1 MITDMINNIEK
12 GKTYLVTGGSG
23 FLGRCL
29 IKRILKAGGNV
40 TTIARDEGKL
50 IDLKQVHPEVKIIT
64 GDIADPFDIK
74 NALKDI
80 NAVFH
85 LAAFKHVGI
94 AEDQPRECI
103 KSNLI
108 GSLNL
113 LELTANMDLDYIMMV
128 STDKTAIVSGV
139 YGASKFL
146 MERLTHQFESNY
158 PNHTYRTVRYGNVLY
173 STGSVLCKWKDL
185 LLANKEVIIT
195 EPEATRFY
203 WTVEQAVDLIF
214 DCLANSTDSQPF
226 VPEMKSIRMGDLLT
240 AMAEKYL
247 PEGGTLKIKQIGM
260 QPGENLHEKVLTD
273 GISSKEADKFTIKE
287 IKEMI

>member
-1 MITDMINNIEK
+1 MKVNNIEK

-23 FLGRCL
+23 FLGKCL
-29 IKRILKAGGNV
+29 IKRIIKSGGKV
-40 TTIARDEGKL
+40 KTIARDEGKL
-50 IDLKQVHPEVKIIT
+50 IELKQLYPEVEIIT
-64 GDIADPFDIK
+64 GDIADVFDLK
-74 NALKDI
+74 QALKGI

-94 AEDQPRECI
+94 AEDQPRECV

-113 LELTANMDLDYIMMV
+113 LELTSNMDLDYIMMI

-146 MERLTHQFESNY
+146 MERLTHQFENNF
-158 PNHTYRTVRYGNVLY
+158 PHQKYRTVRYGNVLY

-185 LLANKEVIIT
+185 LEANKEVIIT

-214 DCLANSTDSQPF
+214 DCLANATDSQPF
-226 VPEMKSIRMGDLLT
+226 VPEMKSIKMGDLLT

-247 PEGGTLKIKQIGM
+247 PEGGTLKVKKIGM

-273 GISSKEADKFTIKE
+273 GISSAEAEKFTVKE
-287 IKEMI
+287 IKKMI

>member
-1 MITDMINNIEK
+1 MDYGIEK

-23 FLGRCL
+23 FLGKSL
-29 IKRILKAGGNV
+29 IKRILNSGGRV
-40 TTIARDEGKL
+40 KTIARDEGKL
-50 IDLKQVHPEVKIIT
+50 IELKQEYPSVEILT
-64 GDIADPFDIK
+64 GDIADPFDMK
-74 NALKDI
+74 QALKGIDAI
-80 NAVFH
+80 FH

-94 AEDQPRECI
+94 AEDQPRECV

-113 LELTANMDLDYIMMV
+113 LELSADMKLDFIMMV

-139 YGASKFL
+139 YGVTKFL

-158 PNHTYRTVRYGNVLY
+158 PNNKYRTVRYGNVLY
-173 STGSVLCKWKDL
+173 STGSVLCKWKKL
-185 LLANKEVIIT
+185 LEEGKEIVIT

-203 WTVEQAVDLIF
+203 WTVDQAVDLIF
-214 DCLANSTDSQPF
+214 DCLENAEDSQPH
-226 VPEMKSIRMGDLLT
+226 VPEMKSIKMGDLLT

-247 PEGGTLKIKQIGM
+247 LPGAELKVKKIGM

-273 GISSKEADKFTIKE
+273 GISSEDADKFTIAE

>member
-1 MITDMINNIEK
+1 MNNIEK

-23 FLGRCL
+23 FLGKCL
-29 IKRILKAGGNV
+29 IERILKAGGNV
-40 TTIARDEGKL
+40 KTIARDEGKL
-50 IDLKQVHPEVKIIT
+50 IELKQLYPNIEIVT
-64 GDIADPFDIK
+64 GDIADPFDMQQ
-74 NALKDI
+74 ALKNI

-94 AEDQPRECI
+94 AEDQPRECV

-113 LELTANMDLDYIMMV
+113 LELTANMKLDYIMMI
-128 STDKTAIVSGV
+128 STDKTAKISGV

-146 MERLTHQFESNY
+146 MERLTHQFENNY
-158 PNHTYRTVRYGNVLY
+158 PHHSYRIVRYGNVLY

-185 LLANKEVIIT
+185 LQNNKEIIIT
-195 EPEATRFY
+195 NPEATRFY

-214 DCLANSTDSQPF
+214 DCLLNATDSQPY

-247 PEGGTLKIKQIGM
+247 PNDGTLKIKQIGM
-260 QPGENLHEKVLTD
+260 QPGENLHEKVLID
-273 GISSKEADKFTIKE
+273 GISSKDAEKFTIEE